1 MIANGGNMKRLPCSY
16 VSQYR
21 CSFWQ
26 LFYIACYSQLIFKT
40 MKNYIK
46 SKMIDLPRSFRVWWG
61 KCFLYMLGKIGTHE
75 FNDDIILYNELKRWV
90 DTKGKPTTPFI

>member
-1 MIANGGNMKRLPCSY
+1 MGGNGWQYETVALQF
-16 VSQYR
+16 VSKYDAV
-21 CSFWQ
+21 FWQ

-40 MKNYIK
+40 MKKYIK
-46 SKMIDLPRSFRVWWG
+46 SKMIDLPRSFRIWWG

-90 DTKGKPTTPFI
+90 DTKGKPTTPFL